1 MAKNE
6 SHGFNIEKLHAAKA
20 KMNESKDIKL
30 DIKKRTRRNLIIT
43 SLIIIIGF
51 VIALTVINPSIVR
64 FSSFSF
70 KPI

>member
-30 DIKKRTRRNLIIT
+30 DIKKRTRRNLIDRK
-43 SLIIIIGF
+43 S
-51 VIALTVINPSIVR
+51 VV
-64 FSSFSF
+64 
-70 KPI
+70 